1 MSPALSGGF
10 FTESSGKPLPF
21 LSGCLTIVSYCNMV
35 RITVSVLG
43 LTLQIKLQ
51 IFNGLHHFCTS
62 KGRIL
67 FFPRKRKCA
76 GIQRSFWK
84 EFLLSFSAHMTLC
97 YAFWSLQKIYW
108 HLYKLQL
115 KSILFLIQKTKTL
128 KFKTQE
134 HIQVYP
140 KYSITLL
147 CGKLPNT
154 ELCWFNDQVFICLTH
169 SKIQYFLSTLKWI
182 LFFYFT
188 LQYCI
193 GFATHEYYF

>member
-1 MSPALSGGF
+1 MSPALAGGF
-10 FTESSGKPLPF
+10 FTESLGKPLQF

-43 LTLQIKLQ
+43 LMLQIKLQ

-62 KGRIL
+62 KGRAL
-67 FFPRKRKCA
+67 FFPRKWKCA
-76 GIQRSFWK
+76 GIQPSFWK
-84 EFLLSFSAHMTLC
+84 EFLFSFSAHMTLC

-115 KSILFLIQKTKTL
+115 KSILSLIQNTKTL

-134 HIQVYP
+134 HIQVHP
-140 KYSITLL
+140 KYSITFL
-147 CGKLPNT
+147 CGKLPNLRYVGLMT
-154 ELCWFNDQVFICLTH
+154 KFSFIWLILKY
-169 SKIQYFLSTLKWI
+169 SIFLSILKRM

>member
-1 MSPALSGGF
+1 MSPALAGGF
-10 FTESSGKPLPF
+10 FTESLGKPLQF

-43 LTLQIKLQ
+43 LMLQIKLQ

-62 KGRIL
+62 KGRAL
-67 FFPRKRKCA
+67 FFPRKWKCA
-76 GIQRSFWK
+76 GIQPSFWK
-84 EFLLSFSAHMTLC
+84 EFLFSFSAHMTLC

-134 HIQVYP
+134 YIQVYP
-140 KYSITLL
+140 KYSNTLL
-147 CGKLPNT
+147 CGKLPNI
-154 ELCWFNDQVFICLTH
+154 EVCWFNDQVFICLIH
-169 SKIQYFLSTLKWI
+169 SKIQYFLSAVFLNE
-182 LFFYFT
+182 FFYFN
-188 LQYCI
+188 LQYYI